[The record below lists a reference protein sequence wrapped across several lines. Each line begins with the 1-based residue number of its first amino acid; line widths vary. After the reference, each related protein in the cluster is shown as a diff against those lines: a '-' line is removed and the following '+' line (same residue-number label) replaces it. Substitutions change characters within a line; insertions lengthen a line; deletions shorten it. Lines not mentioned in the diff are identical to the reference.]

1 MAFSKYNKLINK
13 PIQFDFMVFQRDG
26 FCGLSQFKI
35 QTKMLVSY
43 WLHKVS
49 KDQSIIPVLFE
60 LFDDSKPRVFWKVK
74 FLWPNKD
81 EGLYDFLKEF
91 GLKVLVN
98 TELLVNTG
106 INVSQDMLNNFE
118 EVKVQDI
125 EAEDVSRLAIEAH
138 ERGIIILEEN
148 LLEVPESESNW
159 PHIALFLEAN
169 LKPFRFSFNNLLKKI
184 ERDDGNDLDADSE
197 KAKFS
202 QEGVRDSEAIAETGS
217 I

>member
-13 PIQFDFMVFQRDG
+13 PIQFDFMVYQRDG

-81 EGLYDFLKEF
+81 EGLYDFFKEF

-106 INVSQDMLNNFE
+106 INVSQAMLNNFE

-125 EAEDVSRLAIEAH
+125 EAEDVSRLALEAH
-138 ERGIIILEEN
+138 ERGIIILEDN

-169 LKPFRFSFNNLLKKI
+169 LMPFRFSFNNLLKKI
-184 ERDDGNDLDADSE
+184 EGDDGNDLTLR
-197 KAKFS
+197 
-202 QEGVRDSEAIAETGS
+202 V
-217 I
+217 